1 MNVGLLIG
9 SPKILWTDLDDII
22 ECIAVGT
29 IIKPHIARGH

>member
-9 SPKILWTDLDDII
+9 SPKILWTDVDEII

-29 IIKPHIARGH
+29 IKPYVARGH